1 MDRIIAK
8 SYARLVKAGRRT
20 MDEVPEE
27 LRALVTEILG
37 E

>member
-1 MDRIIAK
+1 MEQIIAK

-20 MDEVPEE
+20 MADVPEE
-27 LRALVTEILG
+27 LRALVTEMLG

>member
-27 LRALVTEILG
+27 LRALVTEML
-37 E
+37 